1 MSNNPIIDRIN
12 VKGIEYEIK
21 DTSNNTAGATD
32 SAEKL
37 YLVGAKS
44 QAANPQTYSNN
55 KVYVQDNKLY
65 SNNEAVVTSSDL
77 NNYLPL
83 SGGTNNQ
90 LTAPVYIAHNDI
102 SFIGTAG
109 AFGFRAIDQSGQLP
123 HHLGQINLSKNF
135 GGDGNQYGI
144 QMSAVD
150 ITNNRFNQFRVYQ
163 LGIAYQHYDI
173 ASKTATNIFTVDT
186 AGQLD
191 TAKIRAP
198 VLSTSIIELPESNL
212 SLKFISGDN
221 MYSAADFQYS
231 AVGGAYLNMNGHL
244 LLNEAGGHPNKPDNK
259 TGLSSVSY
267 ADYFDTGITISGT
280 ASGSG
285 Q

>member
-21 DTSNNTAGATD
+21 D
-32 SAEKL
+32 
-37 YLVGAKS
+37 
-44 QAANPQTYSNN
+44 AN
-55 KVYVQDNKLY
+55 
-65 SNNEAVVTSSDL
+65 A
-77 NNYLPL
+77 LPR
-83 SGGTNNQ
+83 SGGTSNP
-90 LTAPVYIAHNDI
+90 LTAPVYIAHKDI

-109 AFGFRAIDQSGQLP
+109 AFGFRAIDPSGQLP

-173 ASKTATNIFTVDT
+173 ASDTATNIFTVDT

-191 TAKIRAP
+191 TAKIRVAKKATMQYN
-198 VLSTSIIELPESNL
+198 STEDCIE
-212 SLKFISGDN
+212 FIF
-221 MYSAADFQYS
+221 A
-231 AVGGAYLNMNGHL
+231 
-244 LLNEAGGHPNKPDNK
+244 
-259 TGLSSVSY
+259 
-267 ADYFDTGITISGT
+267 
-280 ASGSG
+280 
-285 Q
+285 